1 MLAQAAGSTIRQMIT
16 AFVSGHLDAT
26 DDEFVEHYA
35 PAIRAH
41 RDARGAFVVADARGA
56 DQRAQRLLL
65 ELGSRQVTVFHM
77 LDAPRANLGDWPT
90 RGGFSSD
97 QARDEALTAASDFD
111 IAWVRPGRERS
122 GTAKNVRRRLASG
135 PAPT

>member
-1 MLAQAAGSTIRQMIT
+1 MIT
-16 AFVSGHLDAT
+16 VFVSGHLDVT
-26 DDEFVEHYA
+26 DGEFAEHYA

-41 RDARGAFVVADARGA
+41 HAARGAFVVADARGV

-77 LDAPRANLGDWPT
+77 LNAPRANLGNWPT
-90 RGGFSSD
+90 RGGYSSD
-97 QARDEALTAASDFD
+97 RARDEALTAVSDCD

-122 GTAKNVRRRLASG
+122 GTAQNVQRRLASA